1 MEKLTK
7 QQLSGISELV
17 HHIRNKEVIQCILET
32 LGRDNWNRDI
42 LSNCVRYLNDEQDNV
57 FESLGGGY
65 SSEEIDEILYND
77 DLNFEISEQLKE
89 MGVTRYLYEN
99 EEYIE
104 DIRKGTIICEGINVE
119 EIKKNLEEIDIISK
133 IQEENFF
140 FFMHEEKETLKYVLE
155 ADKALIAQGTDWL
168 REKYG
173 AEYLYRAV
181 RCYEIKLK
189 EDAAESIQTTLKE
202 CNQKLNRYEDFEY
215 SISNHSAWVKKE
227 DKYGFVDNYAN
238 EIVPCTY
245 DSVCLSEMRD
255 GLWGVCKDGKWGCI
269 DKEGKVI
276 VPLTYSA
283 WYEMCDNMACY
294 EDISTSILNGW
305 TWVKKEGKYGFVD
318 INGNEIVPCIYDN
331 VCFSVPHENLWAVCK
346 DNKWG
351 YINKE
356 GEEVIPFRFKQAT
369 NFNGRRAEVVTFE
382 DECFNIDFAGNRIE
396 E

>member
-1 MEKLTK
+1 MDKLTK
-7 QQLSGISELV
+7 QQEDIICELLHCSYSEEIS
-17 HHIRNKEVIQCILET
+17 QFILET
-32 LGRDNWNRDI
+32 IERHNWTRSI
-42 LSNCVRYLNDEQDNV
+42 LASDPSFLNEEQRELY
-57 FESLGGGY
+57 FQLGGGY
-65 SSEEIDEILYND
+65 KMNEVKEDIKIAICNQKIADILEENGIT
-77 DLNFEISEQLKE
+77 K
-89 MGVTRYLYEN
+89 YLYEN
-99 EEYIE
+99 EDYLNA
-104 DIRKGTIICEGINVE
+104 IREGEIICEGINVE
-119 EIKKNLEEIDIISK
+119 EIKKNLEEIDAISK

-155 ADKALIAQGTDWL
+155 ADKALIARGTDWL

-255 GLWGVCKDGKWGCI
+255 GLWVVCKDGKWGCI

-369 NFNGRRAEVVTFE
+369 NFNGCKAKVVTFD
-382 DECFNIDFAGNRIE
+382 DECFNIDFAGDRIE